1 MELTIIEIGKISKK
15 FKIPEKDIIDFLA
28 DEDRMIK
35 ISSLKESFLREK
47 NKKNQIRISQEW
59 TKECK
64 KFGDFEEFYIIT
76 GLEQTTE
83 QFFFAWFKSCQD
95 YKERR
100 EVYLCIAE
108 NKDLR
113 PKFVKA
119 WIEMANSL
127 DETREA
133 MTHAFK
139 DGEEYKLGIKK
150 IINLYKN

>member
-1 MELTIIEIGKISKK
+1 MELTIIEIRKISRK

-28 DEDRMIK
+28 DEDRIIK

-47 NKKNQIRISQEW
+47 NKENKIIISLEW

-64 KFGDFEEFYIIT
+64 KFADFEEFYVIT
-76 GLEQTTE
+76 ELEQTTE
-83 QFFFAWFKSCQD
+83 QFFFAWLESCQN

-108 NKDLR
+108 NMDLK
-113 PKFVKA
+113 PKFIKA

-127 DETREA
+127 EETREA
-133 MTHAFK
+133 MAYAFE
-139 DGEEYKLGIKK
+139 DSEEYKLGIKK
-150 IINLYKN
+150 IINFYKN